1 MWLTCCNALPRTRT
15 DDFDAPGRVSSG
27 VSGIRIH
34 AGRLPAE
41 VNKRQNSG
49 VDHNEVVRA
58 LHDHKLG
65 VIASCILGMDSHD
78 KDYHQALIRSLK
90 ESKAD
95 LTKVFLMTASMLS
108 LYSLVYPR
116 VSIECAMSI
125 CGRISNP

>member
-1 MWLTCCNALPRTRT
+1 MQEDSL
-15 DDFDAPGRVSSG
+15 
-27 VSGIRIH
+27 
-34 AGRLPAE
+34 AE
-41 VNKRQNSG
+41 VNKRHNSG
-49 VDHNEVVRA
+49 VDYYEVVRA

-78 KDYHQALIRSLK
+78 KDYHQALIKSLK

-95 LTKVFLMTASMLS
+95 FTRVLLMTTSMLF